1 MQTFNSDSSEIAGT
15 TGFEHIWVASCEL
28 DLGEGLWCC
37 RNPMIPSSM
46 SRFIFLSGELEQH
59 IKMSVCHCVKLTH
72 GCYTQDFIH
81 TNLYWEVLFLPILPL
96 TVPTGCDFYNT
107 CEDNVYGVSH
117 PGDGNPTWTTGTAN
131 DVCFALPK
139 SAHSRKHFF
148 FTQPTT
154 LWCTIYSSL
163 SSSSDSKE
171 SSESGINRGTGSM
184 ARGDATRL
192 RVFWALFWYCH
203 QGHGKSTVLPRPCQL
218 QNLTPKSTSDVSPRY
233 TSRHK
238 CTWLDVGNGLNI
250 KHRNSQSVTRFA
262 HLLGL
267 FLPWWFLQIM
277 TQAVVSPDYDVRG
290 TRFTTWQS
298 S

>member
-1 MQTFNSDSSEIAGT
+1 MVVTRKILFTQTCTEKYFFCPYYRSRCRLVATST
-15 TGFEHIWVASCEL
+15 TRAKITFMVLVIPEMGIRLERQEQQMMCVLHCPNPHTHAS
-28 DLGEGLWCC
+28 
-37 RNPMIPSSM
+37 
-46 SRFIFLSGELEQH
+46 
-59 IKMSVCHCVKLTH
+59 T
-72 GCYTQDFIH
+72 
-81 TNLYWEVLFLPILPL
+81 
-96 TVPTGCDFYNT
+96 
-107 CEDNVYGVSH
+107 
-117 PGDGNPTWTTGTAN
+117 
-131 DVCFALPK
+131 
-139 SAHSRKHFF
+139 FF

-184 ARGDATRL
+184 ARGDPTRL

-238 CTWLDVGNGLNI
+238 CTWLHVGNGLNI